1 MEKEASTEGC
11 LSACRLPLLLVCSC
25 IYSHEDPLTAS
36 ILECRYPAT
45 CHVKVLPTE
54 RARLPLACSASTEP
68 NNSMR
73 NNVNTGCLLS
83 SEVLLLMCT
92 QGTCTV

>member
-1 MEKEASTEGC
+1 M
-11 LSACRLPLLLVCSC
+11 
-25 IYSHEDPLTAS
+25 AS
-36 ILECRYPAT
+36 ILECQYPTT
-45 CHVKVLPTE
+45 CNVKVLPTE
-54 RARLPLACSASTEP
+54 RARLPLACSASTEQ

-83 SEVLLLMCT
+83 SKLLPLVCT